1 MSTALGAMF
10 SMPGYVDPGTPDP
23 ATLDMHA
30 NATAT
35 ASSNGNTLKLAW
47 IIVIVSLVSLWA
59 LGWAF
64 SK

>member
-1 MSTALGAMF
+1 MSAALGAMF
-10 SMPGYVDPGTPDP
+10 AVPGYADPNTPDP

-30 NATAT
+30 NATVT
-35 ASSNGNTLKLAW
+35 ASANGSTLKLAW
-47 IIVIVSLVSLWA
+47 VIVIVSLVALWA